1 MKQNSAKS
9 SCLAAENKINPLYQ
23 RKWFDAI
30 IKTRQG
36 ILSLPC
42 FIIFLFIVFFCDS
55 VKYKIKNFFQTFFM
69 VMNKRL
75 KIIF

>member
-23 RKWFDAI
+23 RKWFVPLL
-30 IKTRQG
+30 KQG
-36 ILSLPC
+36 KEFYSLPC
-42 FIIFLFIVFFCDS
+42 FIIFLFIVFFCNS

>member
-36 ILSLPC
+36 ILFLALFYNIFIHC
-42 FIIFLFIVFFCDS
+42 FLLRFRKVQ
-55 VKYKIKNFFQTFFM
+55 N
-69 VMNKRL
+69 
-75 KIIF
+75 